1 VQLTGDLVYL
11 LAGIALLAGAV
22 LPRALRRHAVSTPMA
37 FVAVGLLVGLLPLP
51 GGWTITPVG
60 HEEITEHV
68 TELCVIIALMGVGL
82 AIDRPLRWR
91 TWGTT
96 WRLVLLAMPLCIGV
110 VALLGWG
117 LMGLAPA
124 SALLLGAVLAPTDP
138 VLASD
143 VQVEGPDVEDG
154 ESEPTA
160 EEDDEVR
167 FGLTSEAGF
176 NDGAAFPFVYGAI
189 LLATGAAG
197 LQHAGPITWV
207 GWYLLGKVAIG
218 LVVGGLTG
226 WGLARLAFRAP
237 VRSLRLAEAGEPVL
251 AIAATLGVYGLTD
264 VLGGY
269 GFVAVFVSG
278 VALRSF
284 ERSNAFH
291 AQLHEFVGQLE
302 HMLTWMV
309 LLLLGAALADGL
321 LASLTWRGV
330 VVAVLLVVLVR
341 PLLAWLTLQ
350 RNGMASRERYAA
362 AFFGVRGIGSVYYLA
377 FATGQATFP
386 ERRELWSTVAFTVVL
401 SVVVH
406 GVTATPVMRR
416 LEAARAR
423 AATVSTAGA
432 SAQGSVA

>member
-1 VQLTGDLVYL
+1 MQLTGHLAYL

-22 LPRALRRHAVSTPMA
+22 LPKALRRHAISTPMA
-37 FVAVGLLVGLLPLP
+37 FVAVGMLVGLLPVP
-51 GGWTITPVG
+51 GGYTITPLG
-60 HEEITEHV
+60 HEGITERL

-91 TWGTT
+91 TWGTA
-96 WRLVLLAMPLCIGV
+96 WRLVLVAMPLCIAGV
-110 VALLGWG
+110 AVLGWG

-154 ESEPTA
+154 ISEPTP

-176 NDGAAFPFVYGAI
+176 NDGAAFPFVHGAI
-189 LLATGAAG
+189 LLAAGAAG
-197 LQHAGPITWV
+197 VGHAGWVSWV
-207 GWYLLGKVAIG
+207 GWYLVGKVVIA
-218 LVVGGLTG
+218 LVVGGLSG
-226 WGLARLAFRAP
+226 WALARLAFRAP

-264 VLGGY
+264 LVGGY
-269 GFVAVFVSG
+269 GFVAVFVAG

-284 ERSNAFH
+284 ERTNAYH
-291 AQLHEFVGQLE
+291 ADLHEFVGQLE

-309 LLLLGAALADGL
+309 LLLLGAALTDGL

-330 VVAVLLVVLVR
+330 LVAALLVLVVR
-341 PLLAWLTLQ
+341 PLAGLLSLS
-350 RNGMASRERYAA
+350 RSGMPPLERYAT

-377 FATGQATFP
+377 FAVGQADFP
-386 ERRELWSTVAFTVVL
+386 DRRELWSTVAFAVVL

-406 GVTATPVMRR
+406 GVTATPAMRR
-416 LEAARAR
+416 LDRSRAR
-423 AATVSTAGA
+423 AAEG
-432 SAQGSVA
+432 SAA